1 MKTWNGNNYS
11 NRFGSYKL
19 QCEALVHTKG
29 VSTVMIYVPTLTQ
42 QHHNLLCG
50 SVCTFSIGRCRCQRR
65 EWRRCVRCD
74 V

>member
-50 SVCTFSIGRCRCQRR
+50 SVCVPSPLDGVGAKG
-65 EWRRCVRCD
+65 ESGGGV
-74 V
+74 